1 MSSYLLLALMGIGMI
16 IQLVMLA
23 RLERMDTNLSHP
35 AEFYLPANRLL
46 RYDTLISLLILVT
59 WGFTWDLLLLPV
71 VIPIGYLARL
81 KSPIRAQECSD
92 YVVIDTK
99 RGFMKASLVVYAM
112 SFSLTV
118 FRQGYSIMNALEE
131 GH

>member
-1 MSSYLLLALMGIGMI
+1 MA

-23 RLERMDTNLSHP
+23 RLERLDGSLSHP

-46 RYDTLISLLILVT
+46 RYDTLISVLIVLT
-59 WGFTWDLLLLPV
+59 WGLNWDLVLLPA
-71 VIPIGYLARL
+71 VIPIGYLVKL
-81 KSPIRAQECSD
+81 KSPIRAFECSD

-99 RGFMKASLVVYAM
+99 RASIKASLVVYAV
-112 SFSLTV
+112 SFSLIV
-118 FRQGYSIMNALEE
+118 FRQGYTIMNALEE